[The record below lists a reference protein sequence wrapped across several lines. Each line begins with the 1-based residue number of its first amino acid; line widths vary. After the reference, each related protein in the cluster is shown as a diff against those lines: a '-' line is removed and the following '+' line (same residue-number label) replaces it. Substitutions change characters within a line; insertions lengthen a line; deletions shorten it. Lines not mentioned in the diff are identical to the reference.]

1 MIQSLLDIAGSPD
14 RASFMAVVIAYV
26 WCPQGVPRRIR
37 AAKKRKKPS
46 ETGLGWFTTSRRK
59 EAPPGFEPALAD
71 LQSPRIFVVS
81 RLGACFL
88 PSRLLHCGS
97 PFLGRLLGFLFVLF
111 FYVPHQ
117 VFEHREELVLILRSL
132 ILVGERNDPSL
143 ARGRTLFD
151 VAVLDLN
158 LNVIGWSVGLLL
170 RLDLGHSLLGCV
182 RLFF

>member
-1 MIQSLLDIAGSPD
+1 MDGQGAQIITPNASPSGWFFRALSRWISEPWIAAWYARERQANGLCPKAFHAGAFCAGCWKCLKSSNLALAFMIQSLLDIAGSPD
-14 RASFMAVVIAYV
+14 LASFMAVVIAYV

-46 ETGLGWFTTSRRK
+46 ETGLGWFTTFRRK
-59 EAPPGFEPALAD
+59 EAPAGFEPALAD

-111 FYVPHQ
+111 F
-117 VFEHREELVLILRSL
+117 
-132 ILVGERNDPSL
+132 
-143 ARGRTLFD
+143 
-151 VAVLDLN
+151 
-158 LNVIGWSVGLLL
+158 
-170 RLDLGHSLLGCV
+170 
-182 RLFF
+182 